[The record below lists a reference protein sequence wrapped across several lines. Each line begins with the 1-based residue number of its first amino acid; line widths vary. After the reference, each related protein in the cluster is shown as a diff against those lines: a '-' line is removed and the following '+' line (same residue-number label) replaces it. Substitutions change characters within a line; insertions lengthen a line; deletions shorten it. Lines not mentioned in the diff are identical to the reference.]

1 MRTLTVDTK
10 GFLFSVKLLIVA
22 AVMAGAWYTL
32 SSVHTLVMGEDDDG
46 RSALSALVSYATE
59 RKEAPAAEEEPE
71 ATMRAIETAMP
82 EKIDRTQKGRYAW
95 VDAKEMTVTLFRDGM
110 VIRTAPILHIPPQDS
125 PDALTAGS
133 YTIGSIENVRSSTV
147 TMTRFPHHVRFGDR
161 FAVHGIPTTA
171 QGEPLSE
178 QLPGGSIVL
187 AAEDAERV
195 ASFLEPGLMVYVE
208 APLPHAR
215 SGNGRLS
222 IRDGEVPATTA
233 IAFALV
239 DMETGQTYLAKNEE
253 EQYPIASIT
262 KLVTAAVAS
271 EVIGHGT
278 TVVAPSG
285 ERYTL
290 GDLFYPLLLRS
301 DNGVAHRIAQH
312 IGTGAFL
319 AHMNAHMQAHGMTSS
334 SFADSSGLSP
344 DNLSTAEDLAR
355 LARHLMDHKAYLLAM
370 TSEAQV
376 TLTSNSGATWHV
388 TNQNRLAHDPHF
400 RGGKLGFTDEAA
412 QTSLAIFNVPLGDAV
427 HPVAVVV
434 LGSKDWK
441 QDTRTL
447 LKWLVDSVY

>member
-1 MRTLTVDTK
+1 MRTLTIDTK
-10 GFLFSVKLLIVA
+10 GFLFSVKLLVVF
-22 AVMAGAWYTL
+22 AVVAGAWYTL
-32 SSVHTLVMGEDDDG
+32 NSVHTLVMGDTSKDG
-46 RSALSALVSYATE
+46 SALSALVSYATE
-59 RKEAPAAEEEPE
+59 QKEASAEEESE
-71 ATMRAIETAMP
+71 TTMRAIETAVP
-82 EKIDRTQKGRYAW
+82 EKMVRTHKGRYAW
-95 VDAKEMTVTLFRDGM
+95 IDAKEMMVTLFRDGM

-133 YTIGSIENVRSSTV
+133 YSVGSIEKVLSSSV

-161 FAVHGIPTTA
+161 FSIHGIPTTA
-171 QGEPLSE
+171 QGDALPES
-178 QLPGGSIVL
+178 LPGGSIVL
-187 AAEDAERV
+187 STEDAERV
-195 ASFLEPGLMVYVE
+195 ASYLEPGLMVYVE

-215 SGNGRLS
+215 PSNRRLS
-222 IRDGEVPATTA
+222 VRNGEVPATTA

-285 ERYTL
+285 EHYTL

-319 AHMNAHMQAHGMTSS
+319 AHMNAYMQAHGMVSS
-334 SFADSSGLSP
+334 SFGDSSGLSP
-344 DNLSTAEDLAR
+344 KNLSTVQDLTV
-355 LARHLMDHKAYLLAM
+355 LARHLMHHKSYLLAM

-376 TLTSNSGATWHV
+376 TLTAASGATWHV

-400 RGGKLGFTDEAA
+400 RGGKLGFTDEAG
-412 QTSLAIFNVPLGDAV
+412 QTSLAIFNVPLGDTV

-434 LGSKDWK
+434 LGSKDWR